1 LRAEKYFAVWFS
13 TGFARVIH
21 RISTVTMNFI
31 RMSSLIAWLV
41 VLLLLTNSAA
51 ASAASDAT
59 LFRIFLRDGSTVV
72 SYGEFARVGDD
83 VVFSMPVGGPA
94 DDPRLHV
101 VSLPTSAI
109 DWSRTDRYAASAR
122 YQQYAQT
129 RGENDFQLLSSDIA
143 RVLNEIAL
151 SNDKLAALNSAQQA
165 RRTLADWPAAH
176 YGYRERDVRE
186 VVSLLDEA
194 ISDLRASAG
203 LNDFAVSLVATPAEA
218 GVMPLLGTPTLRDQ
232 IDQTFRV
239 AALTGRVPDRV
250 ALLQEALALL
260 NEADSS
266 IPKDESQ
273 RLRQFAQNQIRAETF
288 LDKRYAT
295 LSRRLVE
302 SAASAA
308 GEARIADV
316 QRILNQVSKEDAK
329 LGGRRP
335 DVIQALNAAIQI
347 QLENA
352 RHLRLLRDQWIV
364 RRASFREYQRAVG
377 ADLLQLVKIQP
388 TLEAIR
394 RLDGPVPSTLVRLRG
409 RLDGG
414 ADRLGHLTVPDHLRA
429 THELLVG
436 AWRFAETAV
445 DTRYDAVSSGNVS
458 IAWQASSSAAAALL
472 MVDRVQRDI
481 RALLDPPRLQ

>member
-1 LRAEKYFAVWFS
+1 MR
-13 TGFARVIH
+13 
-21 RISTVTMNFI
+21 
-31 RMSSLIAWLV
+31 SLIASLV
-41 VLLLLTNSAA
+41 ALLILASPSVARAA
-51 ASAASDAT
+51 GDAT

-72 SYGEFARVGDD
+72 SYGEFARVGDE
-83 VVFSMPVGGPA
+83 VVFSMPVGGPV

-101 VSLPTSAI
+101 VSLPTSTI

-129 RGENDFQLLSSDIA
+129 RGEDDFQLLSSNIA

-151 SNDKLAALNSAQQA
+151 SSDKQAALNSAQQA

-203 LNDFAVSLVATPAEA
+203 LSEFAVSLVAAPAETA
-218 GVMPLLGTPTLRDQ
+218 VGPLLGTPTLREQ
-232 IDQTFRV
+232 VDQTFRV
-239 AALTGRVPDRV
+239 AALAGRVPDRV
-250 ALLQEALALL
+250 ALLQEALVLL
-260 NEADSS
+260 NEAGSS
-266 IPKDESQ
+266 IPKDESE
-273 RLRQFAQNQIRAETF
+273 RLRHIAENQIRAEAF

-302 SAASAA
+302 SATSAA
-308 GEARIADV
+308 GEARIANV
-316 QRILNQVSKEDAK
+316 ERILNQVSKEDAK

-335 DVIQALNAAIQI
+335 DVIQALNASIQN

-352 RHLRLLRDQWIV
+352 RRLRLLRDQWIV

-377 ADLLQLVKIQP
+377 SDLLQLVRIQP
-388 TLEAIR
+388 ALEAIR
-394 RLDGPVPSTLVRLRG
+394 RLDGPVPSTLVRLRS
-409 RLDGG
+409 RLQGG
-414 ADRLGHLTVPDHLRA
+414 ADRLGHLAVPDHLRA

-445 DTRYDAVSSGNVS
+445 DTRYDAVSSGNVT

-472 MVDRVQRDI
+472 MVSRVQQDI
-481 RALLDPPRLQ
+481 RSLLEPPGLQ

>member
-1 LRAEKYFAVWFS
+1 M
-13 TGFARVIH
+13 H
-21 RISTVTMNFI
+21 RISTVTILFTLM
-31 RMSSLIAWLV
+31 RSSIACLV
-41 VLLLLTNSAA
+41 ALLLLASSSV
-51 ASAASDAT
+51 ASAASNAT

-72 SYGEFARVGDD
+72 SFGEFARVGDD

-101 VSLPTSAI
+101 VSLPTAAI

-129 RGENDFQLLSSDIA
+129 RGEDDFQLLSSDIA

-203 LNDFAVSLVATPAEA
+203 LSEFAVSLVAAPAET
-218 GVMPLLGTPTLRDQ
+218 GVAPLLGTPTLRDQ

-250 ALLQEALALL
+250 ALLQEALVLL
-260 NEADSS
+260 NDAGSS
-266 IPKDESQ
+266 IPKDDSE
-273 RLRQFAQNQIRAETF
+273 RLRHIAENQIRAETF
-288 LDKRYAT
+288 LDKRYSA

-302 SAASAA
+302 SATGAA

-316 QRILNQVSKEDAK
+316 ERVLHQVAKEDAK

-335 DVIQALNAAIQI
+335 DVIQALNASIQI

-352 RHLRLLRDQWIV
+352 RRLRLLRDQWIV
-364 RRASFREYQRAVG
+364 RRASYREYQRAVG

-394 RLDGPVPSTLVRLRG
+394 QLDGPVPSTLVRLRG
-409 RLDGG
+409 RLHGG

-436 AWRFAETAV
+436 AWRFAETAI

-472 MVDRVQRDI
+472 MVSRVQQDM
-481 RALLDPPRLQ
+481 RALLEPPGLQ

>member
-1 LRAEKYFAVWFS
+1 
-13 TGFARVIH
+13 
-21 RISTVTMNFI
+21 
-31 RMSSLIAWLV
+31 
-41 VLLLLTNSAA
+41 
-51 ASAASDAT
+51 
-59 LFRIFLRDGSTVV
+59 VV

-94 DDPRLHV
+94 EDPRLHV

-129 RGENDFQLLSSDIA
+129 RGEDDFQLLSSDIA

-203 LNDFAVSLVATPAEA
+203 LNEFAVSLVAAPGETAA
-218 GVMPLLGTPTLRDQ
+218 APLLGAPTLRDQ

-239 AALTGRVPDRV
+239 AALTERVPDRI
-250 ALLQEALALL
+250 ALLQEALLLL
-260 NEADSS
+260 NEAGSS

-273 RLRQFAQNQIRAETF
+273 RLQHIAENQIRAETL

-302 SAASAA
+302 SATSAA

-316 QRILNQVSKEDAK
+316 ERVLNQVAKEDAK

-335 DVIQALNAAIQI
+335 DVIQALNASIQI

-352 RHLRLLRDQWIV
+352 RRLRLLRDQWIV
-364 RRASFREYQRAVG
+364 RRASYREYQRAVG
-377 ADLLQLVKIQP
+377 TDLLQLVKIQP
-388 TLEAIR
+388 TLESIR
-394 RLDGPVPSTLVRLRG
+394 RLDGPAPSTLVRLRG
-409 RLDGG
+409 RLHGG

-445 DTRYDAVSSGNVS
+445 DTRYDAVSSGNVT

-472 MVDRVQRDI
+472 MVSRVQQDL
-481 RALLDPPRLQ
+481 RALLEPPGLQ

>member
-1 LRAEKYFAVWFS
+1 
-13 TGFARVIH
+13 
-21 RISTVTMNFI
+21 
-31 RMSSLIAWLV
+31 
-41 VLLLLTNSAA
+41 
-51 ASAASDAT
+51 
-59 LFRIFLRDGSTVV
+59 
-72 SYGEFARVGDD
+72 
-83 VVFSMPVGGPA
+83 
-94 DDPRLHV
+94 
-101 VSLPTSAI
+101 
-109 DWSRTDRYAASAR
+109 
-122 YQQYAQT
+122 
-129 RGENDFQLLSSDIA
+129 
-143 RVLNEIAL
+143 
-151 SNDKLAALNSAQQA
+151 
-165 RRTLADWPAAH
+165 
-176 YGYRERDVRE
+176 
-186 VVSLLDEA
+186 
-194 ISDLRASAG
+194 
-203 LNDFAVSLVATPAEA
+203 
-218 GVMPLLGTPTLRDQ
+218 MPLLGTPTLRDQ

-260 NEADSS
+260 NEAGSS

-335 DVIQALNAAIQI
+335 DVIQALNASIQI

>member
-1 LRAEKYFAVWFS
+1 MLFTLMRS
-13 TGFARVIH
+13 T
-21 RISTVTMNFI
+21 
-31 RMSSLIAWLV
+31 IACLLA
-41 VLLLLTNSAA
+41 LLLLASTSVVRA
-51 ASAASDAT
+51 ASNAT

-72 SYGEFARVGDD
+72 SFGEFARVGDD

-94 DDPRLHV
+94 DEPRLHV

-109 DWSRTDRYAASAR
+109 DWSLTDRYAASAR
-122 YQQYAQT
+122 YQRYAQT
-129 RGENDFQLLSSDIA
+129 RGEDDFQLLSSDIA

-151 SNDKLAALNSAQQA
+151 SNDKMAALNSAQQA

-203 LNDFAVSLVATPAEA
+203 LSDFAVSLVATPAEA
-218 GVMPLLGTPTLRDQ
+218 GVTPLLGTPTLRDQ

-260 NEADSS
+260 NEAGSS
-266 IPKDESQ
+266 IPKADSQ
-273 RLRQFAQNQIRAETF
+273 RLRHIAENQIRAETF

-295 LSRRLVE
+295 LARRLVE
-302 SAASAA
+302 SATSAA

-316 QRILNQVSKEDAK
+316 ERVLSQVSKEDAK

-335 DVIQALNAAIQI
+335 DVIQALNASIQI

-352 RHLRLLRDQWIV
+352 RHLRLLRDQWMV
-364 RRASFREYQRAVG
+364 RRASFREYRRAIG
-377 ADLLQLVKIQP
+377 ADLLQLVRIQP
-388 TLEAIR
+388 VLEAIR
-394 RLDGPVPSTLVRLRG
+394 RLDGPTPSTLVRLRG

-429 THELLVG
+429 THELMVG

-445 DTRYDAVSSGNVS
+445 DTRYDAVSSGKVS
-458 IAWQASSSAAAALL
+458 TAWQASSSAAAALL
-472 MVDRVQRDI
+472 MVDRVQQDI
-481 RALLDPPRLQ
+481 RALLEPPRLQ